1 MEICLKQCNETWDYR
16 KGSSSAREIRLH
28 WISYTR
34 IRFGS
39 QQQSYCPTG
48 SLFWTRE
55 EAWPM
60 VHLRTFVAMPM
71 FSPVTWN
78 DEGNTLA
85 EPLLSVSH
93 LMAAYGNTTVIK
105 GLDFEVYEGEIVG
118 LVGPNGAGK
127 TTFARDHAN

>member
-1 MEICLKQCNETWDYR
+1 
-16 KGSSSAREIRLH
+16 
-28 WISYTR
+28 
-34 IRFGS
+34 
-39 QQQSYCPTG
+39 
-48 SLFWTRE
+48 
-55 EAWPM
+55 
-60 VHLRTFVAMPM
+60 MPM

-93 LMAAYGNTTVIK
+93 LMAGYGNTTVIK